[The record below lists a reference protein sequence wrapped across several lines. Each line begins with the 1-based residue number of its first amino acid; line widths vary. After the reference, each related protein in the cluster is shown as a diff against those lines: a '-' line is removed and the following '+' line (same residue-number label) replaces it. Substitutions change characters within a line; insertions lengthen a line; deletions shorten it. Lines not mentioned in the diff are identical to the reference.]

1 MAAKKNILPKI
12 AKKWWDFNIDP
23 KTLRPIRFS
32 WNLSSGHKEV
42 MVYDSPSKLKSDIYD
57 AQLRRYLTSYY
68 FIFDK
73 ANKRIF
79 AYPVV
84 LNSNN
89 TRAECKNAYYSKLNT
104 RCFYMFDENKQI
116 WEIPYTEYCRY
127 TNYNYNERR
136 YEYVTVPVEPRK
148 VSRLSTMNYKIQCQT
163 VGHIRNMFE
172 TLYGKDF
179 VYQNTLVTD
188 SDIRVN
194 NWNWICWLNTKGRK
208 YSEKT
213 VKTTDELMNKISP
226 ESRVMEEFNA
236 ADTWSKGVILE
247 SVDGVTVLCYYSHTK
262 ETFRQV
268 FNAKTCKLENFIWKN
283 DRWQKSGKLSDWQQI
298 NHLNMDSSYAK
309 NNPYDYQFLSEASE
323 YFKDRKDDRR
333 YWYSPNKSLYDT
345 IMNYLSHPVIHQI
358 LQLQDKNGR
367 LKMYDGYCSVSKTY
381 GKIPNKGK
389 TLFAKLGINKYQ
401 FAHPDVIVY
410 MKWLLG
416 TTNIA
421 HIDNDTWDRCTVT
434 FSSQNTGGYDSNEVV
449 KFLKSHGEFSI
460 DRWINICKLEQI
472 DRAKHQGGYYYNGIM
487 RLYADYY
494 KSLSVIN
501 EFGVDISSYPLIFNT
516 KEQLLRYHDD
526 AARSVSSVRNRAQD
540 EKFQMLYYKREK
552 MLENDG
558 THMITM
564 PKCSSDLVEEGSH
577 LHHCVGGYVN
587 NVANG
592 NTAIYFLRQSA
603 APNIPWLTVEVRNK
617 SCVQIHGACNAW
629 MGSKDEYFAAV
640 PFLVYWFN
648 KHGIEY
654 NENLL
659 TNTATGY
666 TSCSSRRNMP
676 FEAIEQYKKNKKK

>member
-42 MVYDSPSKLKSDIYD
+42 MVYDSPSKSKSDIYD

-179 VYQNTLVTD
+179 VYQNKLI
-188 SDIRVN
+188 SDNEISSN
-194 NWNWICWLNTKGRK
+194 HWSWINWLNTKGRK

-213 VKTTDELMNKISP
+213 IRQTDDLMNKFSS
-226 ESRVMEEFNA
+226 ESRTIDNKN
-236 ADTWSKGVILE
+236 TY
-247 SVDGVTVLCYYSHTK
+247 YYSVNVTLETINGITAICYFSQGK
-262 ETFRQV
+262 ETYRTV
-268 FNAKTCKLENFIWKN
+268 YNEKTRKLDNFIWKN
-283 DRWQKSGKLSDWQQI
+283 GKWSKASKLSEWQSI
-298 NHLNMDSSYAK
+298 NNVTVKDSYKDTHQYDIKFFDEAK
-309 NNPYDYQFLSEASE
+309 AFYESDNKRIVYSDKEFYDLI
-323 YFKDRKDDRR
+323 
-333 YWYSPNKSLYDT
+333 L
-345 IMNYLSHPVIHQI
+345 NYLKNPVLHQI
-358 LQLQDKNGR
+358 LQIQNKDARNATYRTKG
-367 LKMYDGYCSVSKTY
+367 KVESVY
-381 GKIPNKGK
+381 GNIPNKGK
-389 TLFAKLGINKYQ
+389 TMYAKLGVNKYQ
-401 FAHPDVIVY
+401 FNNPKVIAYV
-410 MKWLLG
+410 KWLLDKN
-416 TTNIA
+416 NISY
-421 HIDNDTWDRCTVT
+421 IDNVTWDKCTEAFKDEGTYGWYV
-434 FSSQNTGGYDSNEVV
+434 SDIIS
-449 KFLKSHGEFSI
+449 FLKRHDLFTI
-460 DRWINICKLEQI
+460 DKWMNICKLDQNDP
-472 DRAKHQGGYYYNGIM
+472 DRRSWGNASVKQ
-487 RLYADYY
+487 LYRDYFR
-494 KSLSVIN
+494 SLDTMS
-501 EFGVDISSYPLIFNT
+501 EFGLDISAYPITFNN
-516 KEQLLRYHDD
+516 KEQLRRYHDD
-526 AARSVSSVRNRAQD
+526 AATAVSAVRNKGQD
-540 EKFQMLYYKREK
+540 EKIAILYEKRIK

-558 THMITM
+558 EYLIGM
-564 PKCSSDLVEEGSH
+564 PKCSNDLTHEGSH
-577 LHHCVGGYVN
+577 LHHCVGGYIN
-587 NVANG
+587 TVANG
-592 NTAIYFLRQSA
+592 NTAIYFLRKASD
-603 APNIPWLTVEVRNK
+603 PDTPWLTVEVANK
-617 SCVQIHGACNAW
+617 TCRQIHGSCNAW

-648 KHGIEY
+648 KHGIEC